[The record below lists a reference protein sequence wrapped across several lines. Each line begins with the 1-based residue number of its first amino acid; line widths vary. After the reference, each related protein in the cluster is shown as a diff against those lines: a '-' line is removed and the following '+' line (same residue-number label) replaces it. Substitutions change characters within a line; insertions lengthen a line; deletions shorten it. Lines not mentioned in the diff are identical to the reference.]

1 MRYLTV
7 FITILGLDL
16 GIKNHIEDHLEEKEQ
31 RSKCGGFL
39 LIQKYHNKGA
49 AMNFLEKRPGLVRRA
64 SGAVLLMLAALWFLS
79 RKKNPCLM
87 LGLSLAIG
95 GGASNLY
102 DRIRKGYVMDYLSF
116 CTPWKWLNQIV
127 FNISDFCVIFGSLLV
142 IIHGWLSCPGKRR

>member
-49 AMNFLEKRPGLVRRA
+49 FLNAGQKMP
-64 SGAVLLMLAALWFLS
+64 
-79 RKKNPCLM
+79 
-87 LGLSLAIG
+87 
-95 GGASNLY
+95 
-102 DRIRKGYVMDYLSF
+102 
-116 CTPWKWLNQIV
+116 
-127 FNISDFCVIFGSLLV
+127 
-142 IIHGWLSCPGKRR
+142 

>member
-49 AMNFLEKRPGLVRRA
+49 FLNAGQKMPWLV
-64 SGAVLLMLAALWFLS
+64 AVLSVALTLLLTILFAVSLTKAGSSTLKWGLTMLL
-79 RKKNPCLM
+79 
-87 LGLSLAIG
+87 
-95 GGASNLY
+95 GGA
-102 DRIRKGYVMDYLSF
+102 
-116 CTPWKWLNQIV
+116 
-127 FNISDFCVIFGSLLV
+127 
-142 IIHGWLSCPGKRR
+142 

>member
-49 AMNFLEKRPGLVRRA
+49 FLNAGQKMPWLV
-64 SGAVLLMLAALWFLS
+64 AVLSVALTLLLTILFAVSLTKAGSSTLKWGLTMLL
-79 RKKNPCLM
+79 
-87 LGLSLAIG
+87 
-95 GGASNLY
+95 GGAYSNTY
-102 DRIRKGYVMDYLSF
+102 DRLRRKYVVDYVSLQV
-116 CTPWKWLNQIV
+116 PVKKLRQVV
-127 FNISDFCVIFGSLLV
+127 FNIGDFSIMAGAALVVIAS
-142 IIHGWLSCPGKRR
+142 GKNYT